1 MGKKQYTIK
10 KTLDRDSNVT
20 LVKEKRGE
28 NRAEPGVTQHNA
40 DLTKSCKDGQFE
52 EIPVGRN

>member
-20 LVKEKRGE
+20 LAKEKQGE

-40 DLTKSCKDGQFE
+40 DLTKSCKDRQFE
-52 EIPVGRN
+52 EIPIGRN